1 MTYQRNT
8 FYPQQ
13 ANFTFTQEPVRIQV
27 LSQPY
32 CVNYLW
38 PHKNSL
44 TLVGLKQC
52 AFLSHGTVSG
62 VWAQL
67 SRVSQSFSQ
76 CVSQAASHVEV
87 LGGATPPYPLSLLL
101 EFISWQW

>member
-8 FYPQQ
+8 FYPKQ

-44 TLVGLKQC
+44 TLVGLKQH

-67 SRVSQSFSQ
+67 SRVSQSCSQ

-87 LGGATPPYPLSLLL
+87 LGGATPP
-101 EFISWQW
+101 